1 MLILEG
7 CKKDPHKDVS
17 LQSLVGSINI
27 DKPTSYIFPKT
38 EV

>member
-7 CKKDPHKDVS
+7 GKKDTRNDVS
-17 LQSLVGSINI
+17 LQPLIGSINI